1 MKQVAVILLML
12 CIFGGYMADAR
23 EVHYKLTCGGS
34 KCETRVHNLGYE
46 QYGSYLVLAC
56 CPKGTYLHNV
66 SGNIFCCSGS
76 SLCFGGVGL
85 YVDAMVKK
93 SHMQGMTSKL
103 TSQRLY
109 RRERADNNKR
119 SCHGQSLRV
128 CAYVFCARTGKK
140 ISKVEIAMGEDSSVE
155 HRS

>member
-1 MKQVAVILLML
+1 
-12 CIFGGYMADAR
+12 
-23 EVHYKLTCGGS
+23 
-34 KCETRVHNLGYE
+34 
-46 QYGSYLVLAC
+46 
-56 CPKGTYLHNV
+56 
-66 SGNIFCCSGS
+66 
-76 SLCFGGVGL
+76 
-85 YVDAMVKK
+85 
-93 SHMQGMTSKL
+93 MQGMTSKL